1 MGMLYQRVDRYA
13 DLSYESYESYNIYIY
28 TIHYILYI
36 GGEESTQRG
45 ERTSAAFS
53 AAGLEKAARSV
64 LPKTWLLL
72 ASWRASAAPQTVPA
86 VGTAPLS
93 YFAAPRG
100 FAAKKAE

>member
-1 MGMLYQRVDRYA
+1 
-13 DLSYESYESYNIYIY
+13 
-28 TIHYILYI
+28 
-36 GGEESTQRG
+36 
-45 ERTSAAFS
+45 
-53 AAGLEKAARSV
+53 V

>member
-1 MGMLYQRVDRYA
+1 MRIYQ
-13 DLSYESYESYNIYIY
+13 YESYESYNIYIY
-28 TIHYILYI
+28 TVHYILYI
-36 GGEESTQRG
+36 GGDESTQRG

-53 AAGLEKAARSV
+53 AAGLE
-64 LPKTWLLL
+64 KTWLLL

>member
-1 MGMLYQRVDRYA
+1 MRIYQ
-13 DLSYESYESYNIYIY
+13 YESYESYNIYIY

-53 AAGLEKAARSV
+53 AAGLEKAARSA